1 MDALAPAPATVT
13 RDDPAALDAGAEAL
27 AAFLAGRRALVLSG
41 AGVSTDS
48 GIPDYRG
55 PGRVRRDPM
64 RYQQFVGS
72 AAHRRRYWARS
83 SVGWP
88 YTAAAR
94 PNVVHGAVARL
105 ERRGVA
111 TAVLTQN
118 VDGLHQRAGSQRV
131 LELHGS
137 LATVACLACGARS
150 ARARFQERLV
160 AANPTFAAQYL
171 PTALGPDDVAPDGD
185 VEIPDAAAD
194 GLVVPPCE
202 GCGGALK
209 PDVTFFGENVP
220 KPRVERAYALADAAD
235 ALVVLGSSLTVY
247 SGYRFVRRAKAAG
260 RPVAIVNDGA
270 TRGDGDADL
279 RLHARLAPLLERVAA
294 HLGAA

>member
-1 MDALAPAPATVT
+1 VDALAPAPATA
-13 RDDPAALDAGAEAL
+13 DPHDPAALEAAADAL
-27 AAFLAGRRALVLSG
+27 AAFLDGRRALVLSG

-64 RYQQFVGS
+64 RYQQFVG
-72 AAHRRRYWARS
+72 AAAQRRRYWARS

-94 PNVVHGAVARL
+94 PNAVHGAVARL

-111 TAVLTQN
+111 AAVLTQN
-118 VDGLHQRAGSQRV
+118 VDGLHQRAGSRRV

-137 LATVACLACGARS
+137 LATVVCLGCGARS

-160 AANPTFAAQYL
+160 AANPRFAARYL
-171 PTALGPDDVAPDGD
+171 PTELGPDDVAPDGD

-194 GLVVPPCE
+194 DLVVPACE
-202 GCGGALK
+202 ACGGVLK

-220 KPRVERAYALADAAD
+220 KPRVERAFALADAAD